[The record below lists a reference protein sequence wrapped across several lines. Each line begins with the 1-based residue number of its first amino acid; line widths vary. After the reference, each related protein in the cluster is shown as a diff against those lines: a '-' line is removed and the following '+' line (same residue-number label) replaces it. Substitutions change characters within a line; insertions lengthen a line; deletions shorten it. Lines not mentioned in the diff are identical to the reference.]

1 MVNRVPTHARWQI
14 LYLIGA
20 FFIHGMVMYWA
31 ITHNH
36 EQWNAENGWLEN
48 LQVLYLALAAIGF
61 ALSGRVLTD
70 RHRLLFY
77 FLSMISVLFIIRE
90 VEFGDFAIP
99 QWMKFMLAGAGRAL
113 FYLVTIALFI
123 KQAGEFREYWDRRH
137 TYFRMA
143 VFWYLVASG
152 IFLVLFSLTL
162 DRQLI
167 EVKHHQLFEE
177 LSEAI
182 AYFWLLGA
190 AVFGYSSVKRHHPLQ
205 VRKKSLQPTINDE
218 DEMESLFPVL
228 TRFSPTH
235 KQNR

>member
-1 MVNRVPTHARWQI
+1 MANRVPAHVRWQL
-14 LYLIGA
+14 LYLVGA
-20 FFIHGMVMYWA
+20 FFIHGLVMYWA
-31 ITHNH
+31 ITGNH

-48 LQVLYLALAAIGF
+48 LQVMYLALAAIGF

-77 FLSMISVLFIIRE
+77 FLSMVCVLFIIRE
-90 VEFGDFAIP
+90 VEFGDLAIP

-113 FYLVTIALFI
+113 FYMVAIVLFI
-123 KQAGEFREYWDRRH
+123 KQAGEFGEYWHQRQ

-143 VFWYLVASG
+143 VFWYLVACG
-152 IFLVLFSLTL
+152 FFLVVFSLTL

-167 EVKHHQLFEE
+167 EVKHYQLLEE
-177 LSEAI
+177 VSEAI

-190 AVFGYSSVKRHHPLQ
+190 AVFGYSSIKKHHSLPKQ
-205 VRKKSLQPTINDE
+205 KKSLQSTANGE
-218 DEMESLFPVL
+218 DEMEPLFPFL
-228 TRFSPTH
+228 ARFSPTN